1 MPYIENLRR
10 NETLNITGI
19 VVEYNP
25 FHNGHSYHISK
36 TREKT
41 NCDAI
46 VAVMSG
52 NFAQRGIPTIV
63 DKWNRTKMALMNGV
77 DLVIELPLIYSLS
90 SAEFFAFGAV
100 SLLNS
105 LGIVNN
111 LCFGSECG
119 DAEILSFIG
128 KILIEE
134 PLEFKKILKENLDKG
149 LSYPNARSKSLIQ
162 FLNVFDDKKLL
173 THDLEEILYSPNNIL
188 GIEYCKSLIKLNSSI
203 NPFSIQREGGNYNSL
218 SLDDR
223 FSSATSIRKFI
234 KENNTLKGIES
245 HLPQNVYNILS
256 SLKDNNYN
264 FTFEDL
270 LLPYIKYKSILFKDS
285 IENLPD
291 VSEGIHNRIYRFLG
305 AAKSY
310 DELVSSV
317 KTKRYTYTR
326 ISRILCQ
333 FFLGFETF
341 DTSTLRHE
349 PCPYARILGFNDTG
363 LKILKAAK
371 QQSSIPIYNKL
382 PKDLDEILTLDLLGT
397 KTYSL
402 INGSISPNSDYIISP
417 IKGSET

>member
-1 MPYIENLRR
+1 M
-10 NETLNITGI
+10 NITGI

-25 FHNGHSYHISK
+25 FHNGHLYHINK
-36 TREKT
+36 TRELT

-46 VAVMSG
+46 VAIMSG

-63 DKWNRTKMALMNGV
+63 DKWTRTKMALMNGV

-100 SLLNS
+100 SLLNN
-105 LGIVNN
+105 LGAINN

-134 PLEFKKILKENLDKG
+134 PVEYKLILKENLDKG

-162 FLNVFDDKKLL
+162 FLSIYDNKKLSSYNI
-173 THDLEEILYSPNNIL
+173 EEILSSPNNIL

-203 NPFSIQREGGNYNSL
+203 NPFSIQREGGNYNSM
-218 SLDDR
+218 SLDTK

-234 KENNTLKGIES
+234 KDTKNLKFLKN
-245 HLPQNVYNILS
+245 HLPLNVYNILS
-256 SLKDNNYN
+256 NLQKDGYN

-270 LLPYIKYKSILFKDS
+270 LLPYVKYKSILYNNS
-285 IENLPD
+285 IEKLPD
-291 VSEGIHNRIYRFLG
+291 VSEGIHNRIYKFLPD
-305 AAKSY
+305 AKSY

-333 FFLGFETF
+333 FFLGFENF
-341 DTSTLRHE
+341 DTASLRHN
-349 PCPYARILGFNDTG
+349 PCPYARILGFTDTG
-363 LKILKAAK
+363 LKVLRAAK
-371 QQSSIPIYNKL
+371 PISSIPIYNKL
-382 PKDLDEILTLDLLGT
+382 PKDLDEVLALDLLGT

-402 INGSISPNSDYIISP
+402 INGTINSNSDYLISP
-417 IKGSET
+417 IKACEIK

>member
-1 MPYIENLRR
+1 M
-10 NETLNITGI
+10 NITGI

-25 FHNGHSYHISK
+25 FHNGHLYHINK
-36 TREKT
+36 TKELT

-46 VAVMSG
+46 VAIMSG

-63 DKWNRTKMALMNGV
+63 DKWTRTKMALMNGV

-105 LGIVNN
+105 LGVINN

-119 DAEILSFIG
+119 NAEILSFIG

-134 PLEFKKILKENLDKG
+134 PIEYKMILKENLDKG

-162 FLNVFDDKKLL
+162 FLNIYDNQKLSSYNI
-173 THDLEEILYSPNNIL
+173 EEILYSPNNIL
-188 GIEYCKSLIKLNSSI
+188 GIEYCKSLTKLNSLI
-203 NPFSIQREGGNYNSL
+203 NPFSIQREGGNYNSM
-218 SLDDR
+218 SLDTK

-234 KENNTLKGIES
+234 KDTKNLKYLKD
-245 HLPQNVYNILS
+245 HLPLNVYNILS
-256 SLKDNNYN
+256 NLQKDDYN

-270 LLPYIKYKSILFKDS
+270 LLPYVKYKSILYNNS
-285 IENLPD
+285 IEKLPD
-291 VSEGIHNRIYRFLG
+291 VSEGIHNRIYKFLPT
-305 AAKSY
+305 AKSY

-333 FFLGFETF
+333 FFLGFENF
-341 DTSTLRHE
+341 DTASLRHN
-349 PCPYARILGFNDTG
+349 PCPYARVLGFTDTG
-363 LKILKAAK
+363 LKVLRAAK
-371 QQSSIPIYNKL
+371 PISSIPIYNKL
-382 PKDLDEILTLDLLGT
+382 PKDLDEVLTLDLLGT

-402 INGSISPNSDYIISP
+402 INGTINSNSDYLISP
-417 IKGSET
+417 IKSCEIK

>member
-1 MPYIENLRR
+1 
-10 NETLNITGI
+10 LNITGI

-25 FHNGHSYHISK
+25 LHNGHLYHINK
-36 TREKT
+36 TKEKT

-46 VAVMSG
+46 VAIMSG
-52 NFAQRGIPTIV
+52 NFAQRGIPAIV

-77 DLVIELPLIYSLS
+77 DLVIELPLLYSLS

-105 LGIVNN
+105 LGVVNN

-128 KILIEE
+128 KILIKE
-134 PLEFKKILKENLDKG
+134 PVEFKKILKENLDKG
-149 LSYPNARSKSLIQ
+149 LSFPNARSKSLIE
-162 FLNVFDDKKLL
+162 FLNIFDDKKLL
-173 THDLEEILYSPNNIL
+173 NYDIGEILSSSNNIL
-188 GIEYCKSLIKLNSSI
+188 GIEYCKNLIKLNSSI
-203 NPFSIQREGGNYNSL
+203 NPFSIQREGGNYNSIN
-218 SLDDR
+218 LDNK

-234 KENNTLKGIES
+234 KNNRDLEDIRN
-245 HLPQNVYNILS
+245 HMPQNVYNILS
-256 SLKDNNYN
+256 NLKSTGYN

-270 LLPYIKYKSILFKDS
+270 LLPYIKYKSMIFKNS

-291 VSEGIHNRIYRFLG
+291 VSEGIHNRIYKFL
-305 AAKSY
+305 ATAKSY

-333 FFLGFETF
+333 FFLGFENF
-341 DTSTLRHE
+341 DTSSLRHNT
-349 PCPYARILGFNDTG
+349 CPYARILGFNNTG

-371 QQSSIPIYNKL
+371 QRSSIPIYNKL
-382 PKDLDEILTLDLLGT
+382 PKDLNEILTLDLLGT
-397 KTYSL
+397 KAYSL
-402 INGSISPNSDYIISP
+402 INERINPNSDYLISP
-417 IKGSET
+417 IKASEITNQY